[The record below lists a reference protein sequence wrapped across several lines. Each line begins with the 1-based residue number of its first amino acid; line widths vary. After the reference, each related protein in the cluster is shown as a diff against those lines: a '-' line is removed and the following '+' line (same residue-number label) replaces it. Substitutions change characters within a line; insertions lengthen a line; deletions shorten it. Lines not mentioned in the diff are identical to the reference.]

1 MGGKKDPADN
11 ESENR
16 FQCEKCGKIITLNS
30 MKPVFKKE
38 FDRLD
43 GTPDIPLDVLLS
55 GGWLGKA
62 LEGMACPKCG
72 HMLALTSPPIRRGK
86 GRGTRRTWLPLIK

>member
-1 MGGKKDPADN
+1 MSGTKGQADD
-11 ESENR
+11 EDENK

-30 MKPVFKKE
+30 MMPVFKKG
-38 FDRLD
+38 FSRPD
-43 GTPDIPLDVLLS
+43 GTPHIPLDVLLS

-72 HMLALTSPPIRRGK
+72 HMLALASPPGRRGK
-86 GRGTRRTWLPLIK
+86 GRGKRRVWLPLIK